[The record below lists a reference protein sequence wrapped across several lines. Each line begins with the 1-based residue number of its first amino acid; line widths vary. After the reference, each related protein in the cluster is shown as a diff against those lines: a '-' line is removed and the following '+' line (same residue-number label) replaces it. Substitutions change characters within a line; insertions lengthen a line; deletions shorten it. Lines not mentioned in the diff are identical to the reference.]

1 MPARQETYDLND
13 AGVDRIKFL
22 YNIKVGN
29 KGDKKLVSICEGSTK
44 LERVIRE
51 HDDPTEPSCA
61 LTLLDLII

>member
-1 MPARQETYDLND
+1 MPARQETYDLDD

-51 HDDPTEPSCA
+51 EHEVP
-61 LTLLDLII
+61 